1 MAKRRYGS
9 GAVFHRSDGRWE
21 SQFRLADGSR
31 KCVYGKTRREVVR
44 RLREVR
50 WELANGFAVSSRKL
64 HLRQYF
70 EYWLEQ
76 NRGRV
81 RHNTFYSLK
90 LSSRRLLDEVG
101 DIPVSQLS
109 PAVIQGAY
117 HRLHVRGLSTYSVLQ
132 AHRMLNRAMNQAV
145 QWGLIPSN
153 PVARVLPPRPRK
165 REMTALQPDQLVR
178 LLDGTIDEDLH
189 PLYVVLGTAG
199 LRMGEALG
207 LSWDDVDLIAGRLVV
222 HRALQ
227 NQVGVGLVFVP
238 LKTASSYRTVVLT
251 RRAVQALHLQRQR
264 LQVLR
269 ETEARWMDQGLVFP
283 NSVGGPMYPGR
294 PNHDLK
300 PLLRR
305 LALPQIRAHDLRHT
319 TASVLL
325 TQGVHPKVVQEMLG
339 HSTIATT
346 MDTYSHVM
354 PTMHDD
360 AVRKLDEVLERLVA

>member
-1 MAKRRYGS
+1 
-9 GAVFHRSDGRWE
+9 
-21 SQFRLADGSR
+21 
-31 KCVYGKTRREVVR
+31 
-44 RLREVR
+44 
-50 WELANGFAVSSRKL
+50 
-64 HLRQYF
+64 
-70 EYWLEQ
+70 
-76 NRGRV
+76 
-81 RHNTFYSLK
+81 
-90 LSSRRLLDEVG
+90 
-101 DIPVSQLS
+101 
-109 PAVIQGAY
+109 
-117 HRLHVRGLSTYSVLQ
+117 
-132 AHRMLNRAMNQAV
+132 
-145 QWGLIPSN
+145 
-153 PVARVLPPRPRK
+153 
-165 REMTALQPDQLVR
+165 
-178 LLDGTIDEDLH
+178 
-189 PLYVVLGTAG
+189 
-199 LRMGEALG
+199 
-207 LSWDDVDLIAGRLVV
+207 
-222 HRALQ
+222 
-227 NQVGVGLVFVP
+227 
-238 LKTASSYRTVVLT
+238 
-251 RRAVQALHLQRQR
+251 VQALHLQRQR